1 MSDKIENG
9 AGAPSRRSKRPARPE
24 GGPSPTGSP
33 TGPAPFRHLAHLP
46 SFRDNSIVFFT
57 ACTFQR
63 RKILA
68 SAKCEE
74 ILSEIWQRSA
84 EHDGWWVG
92 SYVLMP
98 DHVHFFAR
106 PATNARPKAKWV
118 GMWKSVSSRRIAA
131 TLAIEPPIWQSDYFD
146 RYLRSSES
154 YSDKW
159 QYVEQNPVR
168 AGLVGRVEDWP
179 YHGTINDLMF

>member
-1 MSDKIENG
+1 VSDKIENG
-9 AGAPSRRSKRPARPE
+9 AGAPRRRNRPK
-24 GGPSPTGSP
+24 GGPSPG
-33 TGPAPFRHLAHLP
+33 FRHLAHLP
-46 SFRDNSIVFFT
+46 SFRDNPILFFT

-74 ILSEIWQRSA
+74 ILREIWQRSA

-98 DHVHFFAR
+98 GHVHFFAR
-106 PATNARPKAKWV
+106 PAANARPKAEWV

-146 RYLRSSES
+146 RFLRSSES
-154 YSDKW
+154 YSDNGR
-159 QYVEQNPVR
+159 QNPVR
-168 AGLVGRVEDWP
+168 AGLTGRVADWP

>member
-1 MSDKIENG
+1 MNDKIENG
-9 AGAPSRRSKRPARPE
+9 AGAAPRRRAGPVPPE
-24 GGPSPTGSP
+24 GGPS
-33 TGPAPFRHLAHLP
+33 PFRHLAHLP
-46 SFRDNSIVFFT
+46 SFRDNPIVYFT
-57 ACTFQR
+57 ANTFQR

-92 SYVLMP
+92 NYVLMP
-98 DHVHFFAR
+98 NHVHFFAR
-106 PATNARPKAKWV
+106 PAIDARPMADWV
-118 GMWKSVSSRRIAA
+118 QMWKSVSSRQIAA
-131 TLAIEPPIWQSDYFD
+131 ALAIDPPIWQTDYFD

>member
-1 MSDKIENG
+1 VRNKSDIG
-9 AGAPSRRSKRPARPE
+9 AGAPSRRSKRPVRPE
-24 GGPSPTGSP
+24 GGPSPTGPS
-33 TGPAPFRHLAHLP
+33 PFRHLAHLP
-46 SFRDNSIVFFT
+46 SFRDNPIVFFT
-57 ACTFQR
+57 TCTFQR

-74 ILSEIWQRSA
+74 IVREIWQRSA
-84 EHDGWWVG
+84 DCDGWWVG
-92 SYVLMP
+92 HYILMP

-106 PATNARPKAKWV
+106 PAANARPKAKWV

-131 TLAIEPPIWQSDYFD
+131 TLAIEPPIWQSNYFD

>member
-9 AGAPSRRSKRPARPE
+9 AGAPPRRTASPVRPE
-24 GGPSPTGSP
+24 GGPS
-33 TGPAPFRHLAHLP
+33 PFRHLAHLP
-46 SFRDNSIVFFT
+46 SFRDNPIVYFT
-57 ACTFQR
+57 ASTFQR

-74 ILSEIWQRSA
+74 NLSEIWQRSA

-92 SYVLMP
+92 HYILMP

-106 PATNARPKAKWV
+106 PAIDARPMADWV
-118 GMWKSVSSRRIAA
+118 QMWKSVSSRQIAA
-131 TLAIEPPIWQSDYFD
+131 ALAIDPPIWQSDYFD

>member
-1 MSDKIENG
+1 MSNNIEHG
-9 AGAPSRRSKRPARPE
+9 AGAPPRRSKRPARPE
-24 GGPSPTGSP
+24 GGLFP
-33 TGPAPFRHLAHLP
+33 TGPATFRRLAHLP
-46 SFRDNSIVFFT
+46 SFRDNPIVFFT

-68 SAKCEE
+68 SAKCEG
-74 ILSEIWQRSA
+74 ILREIWQRSA

-106 PATNARPKAKWV
+106 PAGNARPKAEWV

-131 TLAIEPPIWQSDYFD
+131 ALAIEPPIWQSDYFD

-159 QYVEQNPVR
+159 QVPLSRILFAPV
-168 AGLVGRVEDWP
+168 
-179 YHGTINDLMF
+179 

>member
-1 MSDKIENG
+1 MNDKIENG
-9 AGAPSRRSKRPARPE
+9 AGAPPRRNASPAARPE
-24 GGPSPTGSP
+24 GAPSPR
-33 TGPAPFRHLAHLP
+33 FRHFAHLP
-46 SFRDNSIVFFT
+46 SFRDNPIVYFT

-74 ILSEIWQRSA
+74 ILREIWQRSVQ
-84 EHDGWWVG
+84 HDGWWVG
-92 SYVLMP
+92 SYVVMP

-106 PATNARPKAKWV
+106 PAVDARPKQDWV
-118 GMWKSVSSRRIAA
+118 GMWKSVSARRIAA
-131 TLAIEPPIWQSDYFD
+131 TLSIKPPIWQSDYFD

-168 AGLVGRVEDWP
+168 AGLVVSVEDWP
-179 YHGTINDLMF
+179 YRGTINDLMF

>member
-1 MSDKIENG
+1 ME
-9 AGAPSRRSKRPARPE
+9 PARPRAE
-24 GGPSPTGSP
+24 RQILHGPRAG
-33 TGPAPFRHLAHLP
+33 HLQHDQLHFAIWRTCHRSGTIRL
-46 SFRDNSIVFFT
+46 SSLQHALTSGVRFSLRLN
-57 ACTFQR
+57 ARTFC
-63 RKILA
+63 
-68 SAKCEE
+68 AKF
-74 ILSEIWQRSA
+74 WQRSA

-92 SYVLMP
+92 RHVLMP

-106 PATNARPKAKWV
+106 PASDARPKAEWV

-131 TLAIEPPIWQSDYFD
+131 ALAIESPIWQPDYFD

-168 AGLVGRVEDWP
+168 VDLVGRMEDWP
-179 YHGTINDLMF
+179 YHGIINDLMF

>member
-1 MSDKIENG
+1 MSGRIQHG
-9 AGAPSRRSKRPARPE
+9 VGAPPRRNETPVRPE
-24 GGPSPTGSP
+24 GRPTP
-33 TGPAPFRHLAHLP
+33 TRPVTFRHLAHVP
-46 SFRDNSIVFFT
+46 SFRDNPIVFFT

-68 SAKCEE
+68 SLQCEH
-74 ILSEIWQRSA
+74 ILRDVWQRSA

-92 SYVLMP
+92 SYVVMP

-106 PATNARPKAKWV
+106 PAVDARPTSEWV
-118 GMWKSVSSRRIAA
+118 GMWKSVSARRIA
-131 TLAIEPPIWQSDYFD
+131 TTRSVRPPIWQPDYFD

-179 YHGTINDLMF
+179 YRGTINDLMF

>member
-1 MSDKIENG
+1 VNDEIENG
-9 AGAPSRRSKRPARPE
+9 VGATPRRRAGPVRSE
-24 GGPSPTGSP
+24 G
-33 TGPAPFRHLAHLP
+33 GPAPFRHLSHLP
-46 SFRDNSIVFFT
+46 SFRDNPIVFFT

-68 SAKCEE
+68 SVKCEE
-74 ILSEIWQRSA
+74 ILREIWQRSA

-106 PATNARPKAKWV
+106 PATNARPKAEWV
-118 GMWKSVSSRRIAA
+118 GVWKSVSSRRIAA
-131 TLAIEPPIWQSDYFD
+131 MLAIEPSIWQSDYFD

-159 QYVEQNPVR
+159 KYVEQNPVR
-168 AGLVGRVEDWP
+168 AGLIESIGAWP
-179 YHGTINDLMF
+179 YRGTIHDLMF